1 MFYLN
6 KILKWSLIKWFQFS
20 TYHWLVY
27 IYIYIIKWFQF
38 QYMLANKKINGFI
51 LLFFI
56 SYKRFQHA
64 SNKKIGK
71 SMYSDFINILKG
83 LISNCSGA

>member
-1 MFYLN
+1 
-6 KILKWSLIKWFQFS
+6 
-20 TYHWLVY
+20 
-27 IYIYIIKWFQF
+27 
-38 QYMLANKKINGFI
+38 MLANKKINGFI